1 MTRVAYLGSWHHI
14 QVTADL
20 LKKGIKEFVCIDTQ
34 PRSEYDQTSFFPEF
48 YRLQFTK
55 KLLETCKTFG
65 FEHISST
72 VLDADYIRKIGIASE
87 VIDTEIRKRMNFST
101 VYKDACPTLLKFR
114 NAKTDQ
120 TLHYYISTNIL
131 YNMCPTLEEDL
142 RGCSGLIIS
151 GYFPHKT
158 ILTYLPKDIEFYCYS
173 NTVYRSDEDT
183 VGTVMNVLN
192 KGIFHF
198 IDSTSGQ
205 ILSTHSSIDEIK
217 RLSKKNTFT
226 FSDMVCM
233 KDNQL

>member
-1 MTRVAYLGSWHHI
+1 MTRVAYLGTWHHI
-14 QVTADL
+14 QVTVDL

-34 PRSEYDQTSFFPEF
+34 PRSEWDETSFFPEF
-48 YRLQFTK
+48 YRTKFTK
-55 KLLETCKTFG
+55 QLLETCKTFG

-72 VLDADYIRKIGIASE
+72 VLDAYYIHKIGISSE
-87 VIDTEIRKRMNFST
+87 VIDTELRKRFNVNTISS
-101 VYKDACPTLLKFR
+101 DACPTLLKFR
-114 NAKTDQ
+114 NAKTGQ

-173 NTVYRSDEDT
+173 KTVYRSDEDT
-183 VGTVMNVLN
+183 VGTVMDVLN

-217 RLSKKNTFT
+217 QLSKKNISTFP
-226 FSDMVCM
+226 DVVYV